1 MITIFKLMVLEDLV
15 RVSPDKF
22 GKPLREV
29 IEETLRVGYEYT
41 LVGKLRRE
49 GGYEGRLDKDIGM
62 IVAITDVRSISEG
75 SIIPGDGAAY
85 HPATF
90 EALVFKPELHEIVDG
105 EVVEIVEFGAF
116 LRFGPLDGL
125 AHVSQ
130 ITDDYIAYD
139 SKKGVLIGKESGKVL
154 GVGDRARARIVAISL
169 NPERAKETKINLT
182 MRQPGLGKFEWLGE
196 SKKEKKPKEKA
207 QKG

>member
-1 MITIFKLMVLEDLV
+1 MVLEDLV
-15 RVSPDKF
+15 RVPPDKF

-29 IEETLRVGYEYT
+29 IEDILRTGYEYN
-41 LVGKLRRE
+41 LHGKIRRE

-62 IVAITDVRSISEG
+62 IVTINDVKSIGDG
-75 SIIPGDGAAY
+75 SLIPGDGGAY
-85 HPATF
+85 HPTVF

-130 ITDDYIAYD
+130 IADDYISHD
-139 SKKGVLIGKESGKVL
+139 SKKGVLIGKESGKIL
-154 GVGDRARARIVAISL
+154 GVGDKARARIVAISL

-182 MRQPGLGKFEWLGE
+182 MRQPGLGKFEWLEGGT
-196 SKKEKKPKEKA
+196 KEKKPKEKTK
-207 QKG
+207 KGEKA